1 MPLTQTHKT
10 HHLDMGEITTLLPII
25 HFRDGNEVYIEM
37 MQIPKT
43 PK

>member
-10 HHLDMGEITTLLPII
+10 DHLDIEKITMLLPII
-25 HFRDGNEVYIEM
+25 HSRDGNEDYIEM
-37 MQIPKT
+37 MQISNT